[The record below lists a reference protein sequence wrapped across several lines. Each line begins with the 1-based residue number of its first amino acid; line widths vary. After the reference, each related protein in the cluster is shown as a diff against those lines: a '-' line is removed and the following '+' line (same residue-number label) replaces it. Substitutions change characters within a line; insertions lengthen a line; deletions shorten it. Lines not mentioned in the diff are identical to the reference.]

1 MRYSSHMEPL
11 AARTLASHYTVMRQ
25 RYTLAFQAA
34 LTTLAADLQAAIAP
48 MLADP
53 HFPAL
58 LEADQVA
65 TLQASDESGR
75 RRAGFCATAA
85 CRCLRAPRPFSF

>member
-1 MRYSSHMEPL
+1 MHSR
-11 AARTLASHYTVMRQ
+11 
-25 RYTLAFQAA
+25 FQAA

-65 TLQASDESGR
+65 TLQHADHLRSGV
-75 RRAGFCATAA
+75 
-85 CRCLRAPRPFSF
+85 

>member
-1 MRYSSHMEPL
+1 MHSR
-11 AARTLASHYTVMRQ
+11 
-25 RYTLAFQAA
+25 FQAA

-65 TLQASDESGR
+65 TLQHATGLDE

>member
-1 MRYSSHMEPL
+1 MHSR
-11 AARTLASHYTVMRQ
+11 
-25 RYTLAFQAA
+25 FQAA

-65 TLQASDESGR
+65 TLQQCYLIR
-75 RRAGFCATAA
+75 IMFCYY
-85 CRCLRAPRPFSF
+85 CRC